1 MGETGGNLLMLA
13 GSSEVDAK
21 TQEGLVIMAKAVTT
35 ATSALVNNARMVA
48 QKCEDQALQN
58 QVVHA
63 AKLTAIAT
71 QALITCTKVLAPSI
85 DSQLCQ
91 EQLMEA
97 CKLVAAAVEKIV
109 MAAQVC
115 YNFYCLN
122 VMLLRQQAACGDDDA
137 IQDLGSA
144 ARDVTEALNSLIN
157 QIRDGG
163 NLADSRKYEEACEA
177 ILAATEM
184 LVGSMG
190 NAQEMVKQAK
200 ILAEATSML
209 VGAIRAESDGQMDPD
224 AKRRLLDAAKNL
236 ADATSR
242 MVEAAKVT
250 CVSL

>member
-1 MGETGGNLLMLA
+1 MLW
-13 GSSEVDAK
+13 
-21 TQEGLVIMAKAVTT
+21 
-35 ATSALVNNARMVA
+35 
-48 QKCEDQALQN
+48 
-58 QVVHA
+58 
-63 AKLTAIAT
+63 
-71 QALITCTKVLAPSI
+71 
-85 DSQLCQ
+85 
-91 EQLMEA
+91 
-97 CKLVAAAVEKIV
+97 
-109 MAAQVC
+109 
-115 YNFYCLN
+115 
-122 VMLLRQQAACGDDDA
+122 QQAACGEDDA
-137 IQDLGSA
+137 IQDLGKA

-157 QIRDGG
+157 QIRDG
-163 NLADSRKYEEACEA
+163 NSMADVNKFEEACEA

-250 CVSL
+250 VNATIGTLVWPPLGSCS